1 MHTAAESLRIAN
13 EQLSAATLIPAAPH
27 RMVIA
32 REILMRR
39 LLLSLLALI
48 CPICP
53 LRPVAHF
60 AADDEPLTIS
70 GKTMGS
76 YYAVVIDS
84 PGNADAKQLQEEI
97 EARFADISRQMS
109 TWDETSEIS
118 QFNRS
123 ASTDWFAVS
132 KDFAVVAQEAKRLHV
147 LTEGT
152 LDCTVAPLI
161 DAWGFGV
168 RKRQSIPSDDVIM
181 TALKNVGMQY
191 LEVRIEPSSIRKAI
205 PGLQLSL
212 SSIAPGYATDE
223 VCRILRSHGLKSHVV
238 DVGGENRAGD
248 AKANGDAW
256 RLGVESPLGG
266 DLHKVVEL
274 TDKAIATSGDYRN
287 FFMAGG
293 KKYSHILDPK
303 TGRPVEDPPACVSV
317 IHHSCMTA
325 DGLDTAMMV
334 LGPDRGIALARR
346 CEVDVM
352 FLDVDSSGKVVES
365 SIGIFSDPE

>member
-1 MHTAAESLRIAN
+1 MH
-13 EQLSAATLIPAAPH
+13 
-27 RMVIA
+27 
-32 REILMRR
+32 R
-39 LLLSLLALI
+39 LLLSLLTLI
-48 CPICP
+48 CADCL
-53 LRPVAHF
+53 LRPVSSF
-60 AADDEPLTIS
+60 AAADEPLRIS

-76 YYAVVIDS
+76 YYAIVIDS
-84 PGNADAKQLQEEI
+84 PGNADARQLQEEI
-97 EARFADISRQMS
+97 ETRFADINRQMS
-109 TWDETSEIS
+109 TWDESSEIS
-118 QFNRS
+118 EFNNS
-123 ASTDWFAVS
+123 ASTDWFAVGQ
-132 KDFAVVAQEAKRLHV
+132 DFAVVAQEAKRLHV

-168 RKRQSIPSDDVIM
+168 KARRAIPSDQVISK
-181 TALKNVGMQY
+181 ALQNVGMQH
-191 LEVRIEPSSIRKAI
+191 LEVRTEPPSIRKAI

-223 VCRILRSHGLKSHVV
+223 VCRILRSHSLMSHVV

-266 DLHKVVEL
+266 ELYKVVEL

-287 FFMAGG
+287 FFMADG

-303 TGRPVEDPPACVSV
+303 TGRPVEHPPACVSV

-325 DGLDTAMMV
+325 DGLGTAMMV
-334 LGPDRGIALARR
+334 LGSERGIALARR

-352 FLDVDSSGKVVES
+352 FLDVDSSGKIVES